1 MNTYVFIPAR
11 YGSSR
16 LPGKP
21 LKLINGKPMIQHVYE
36 RIAKAK
42 GLAGVYVATDDERIR
57 EVVEGFGG
65 KVVMTPA
72 EAASGTD
79 RIAAAA
85 NAVGLKDDDLI
96 VNVQGDQPL
105 VHHESIE
112 DVIAPFFADDYDGSF
127 EMSTLSFKIVNEAEI
142 TNPKDVKL
150 VTDVNGFA
158 LYFSRATIPHGRDY
172 WDHDSFKHLGVYA
185 YTKRFVD
192 SFNALPMGRL
202 EDIEKLEQL
211 RALEYGHKIKVVESQ
226 WDSPEVDLPGDIAVM
241 EALLTAESLAQP
253 N

>member
-1 MNTYVFIPAR
+1 MQTYVFIPAR

-21 LKLINGKPMIQHVYE
+21 LKQIAGKPMIQHVYE
-36 RIAKAK
+36 RIAKAQ
-42 GLAGVYVATDDERIR
+42 GLAGVYVATDDERIAD
-57 EVVEGFGG
+57 VVRDFGG
-65 KVVMTPA
+65 DVVMTPA

-85 NAVGLKDDDLI
+85 NTLGLDDDALI

-105 VHHESIE
+105 VHPESIE
-112 DVIAPFFADDYDGSF
+112 AVIAPFFSADYDGSF

-142 TNPKDVKL
+142 TSPKDVKL
-150 VTDVNGFA
+150 VTDVHGFA

-192 SFNALPMGRL
+192 QFNALPMGRL

-211 RALEYGHKIKVVESQ
+211 RALEYGHKIKVVQSQ
-226 WDSPEVDLPGDIAVM
+226 YDSPEVDVPGDIEIM
-241 EALLTAESLAQP
+241 EALLLSGH
-253 N
+253 

>member
-11 YGSSR
+11 FGSSR

-21 LKLINGKPMIQHVYE
+21 LKLIDGKPMIQHVYE
-36 RIAKAK
+36 RISKAK
-42 GLAGVYVATDDERIR
+42 GLAGVYIATDDDRIKD
-57 EVVEGFGG
+57 VVESFGG
-65 KVVMTPA
+65 KVVMTPI

-85 NAVGLKDDDLI
+85 NELGLKNDDLI

-112 DVIAPFFADDYDGSF
+112 DVIAPFLADDYDGSF

-150 VTDVNGFA
+150 VTDYNNFA

-192 SFNALPMGRL
+192 IFNALPMGRL

-226 WDSPEVDLPGDIAVM
+226 YDSPEVDLPGDIAIM
-241 EALLTAESLAQP
+241 EALLQAGH
-253 N
+253 

>member
-21 LKLINGKPMIQHVYE
+21 LKLIDGKPMIQHVYE
-36 RIAKAK
+36 RISKAQ
-42 GLAGVYVATDDERIR
+42 GLAGVYIATDDERIK
-57 EVVEGFGG
+57 EVVEAFGG
-65 KVVMTPA
+65 KVVMTPI

-85 NAVGLKDDDLI
+85 KAVGLNDDDLI

-105 VHHESIE
+105 VHPESIE
-112 DVIAPFFADDYDGSF
+112 DVIAPFLAEDYDKSF
-127 EMSTLSFKIVNEAEI
+127 EMSTLSFKIINEAEI

-150 VTDVNGFA
+150 VTDVNGFEV
-158 LYFSRATIPHGRDY
+158 YCSRATIPHGRDY

-192 SFNALPMGRL
+192 LFNSLPMGTL

-211 RALEYGHKIKVVESQ
+211 RALEYGHKIKVVQSQ
-226 WDSPEVDLPGDIAVM
+226 YDSPEVDLPGDIAIM
-241 EALLTAESLAQP
+241 EALLQAGH
-253 N
+253 

>member
-21 LKLINGKPMIQHVYE
+21 LKLIDGKPMIQHVYE
-36 RIAKAK
+36 RISKAK
-42 GLAGVYVATDDERIR
+42 GLQGVYIATDDERIKQ
-57 EVVEGFGG
+57 VVEEFGG
-65 KVVMTPA
+65 QVIMTPV

-85 NAVGLKDDDLI
+85 NTLGLKDDDLI

-105 VHHESIE
+105 VHPESIE
-112 DVIAPFFADDYDGSF
+112 DVIAPFMADNYDGQF

-172 WDHDSFKHLGVYA
+172 WDHDSFKHLGIYA
-185 YTKRFVD
+185 YTKHFVD
-192 SFNALPMGRL
+192 TFNSLPMGTL

-211 RALEYGHKIKVVESQ
+211 RALEYGHKIKVVESK
-226 WDSPEVDLPGDIAVM
+226 WDSPEVDLPVDIAIM
-241 EALLTAESLAQP
+241 EALLQAGH
-253 N
+253 

>member
-21 LKLINGKPMIQHVYE
+21 LKLIDGKPMIQHVYE
-36 RIAKAK
+36 RISKAQ
-42 GLAGVYVATDDERIR
+42 GLAGVYIATDDDRIK
-57 EVVEGFGG
+57 EVVEAFGG
-65 KVVMTPA
+65 KVVMTPI

-85 NAVGLKDDDLI
+85 KAVGLNDDDLI

-105 VHHESIE
+105 VHPESIE
-112 DVIAPFFADDYDGSF
+112 DVIAPFLAEDYDKSF
-127 EMSTLSFKIVNEAEI
+127 EMSTLSFKIINEAEI

-150 VTDVNGFA
+150 ITDVNGFA

-192 SFNALPMGRL
+192 LFNSLPMGTL

-211 RALEYGHKIKVVESQ
+211 RALEYGHKIKVVQSQ
-226 WDSPEVDLPGDIAVM
+226 YDSPEVDLPGDIPIM
-241 EALLTAESLAQP
+241 EALLQAGH
-253 N
+253 

>member
-1 MNTYVFIPAR
+1 MQTYVFIPAR

-21 LKLINGKPMIQHVYE
+21 LKLIAGKPMIQHVYE
-36 RIAKAK
+36 RIAKAQ
-42 GLAGVYVATDDERIR
+42 GLAGVYVATDDERIADVVR
-57 EVVEGFGG
+57 EFGG
-65 KVVMTPA
+65 DVIMTPV

-85 NAVGLKDDDLI
+85 KALNLADDALI

-112 DVIAPFFADDYDGSF
+112 AVISPFFAADYDSSF
-127 EMSTLSFKIVNEAEI
+127 EMSTLSFKIVNQAEI
-142 TNPKDVKL
+142 TSPKDVKL

-192 SFNALPMGRL
+192 QFNQLPMGKL

-211 RALEYGHKIKVVESQ
+211 RALEYGHKIKVVLSQ
-226 WDSPEVDLPGDIAVM
+226 HDSPEVDVPGDIEMM
-241 EALLTAESLAQP
+241 EALLLSGH
-253 N
+253 

>member
-1 MNTYVFIPAR
+1 MKTIVFIPAR

-21 LKLINGKPMIQHVYE
+21 LKMIAGKPMIQHVFE
-36 RIAKAK
+36 RVSKAE
-42 GLAGVYVATDDERIR
+42 GLDGVYVATDDERIQK
-57 EVVEGFGG
+57 VVEEFGG
-65 KVVMTPA
+65 NVVMTPPEA
-72 EAASGTD
+72 ESGTD
-79 RIAAAA
+79 RIAEAARA
-85 NAVGLKDDDLI
+85 LNLSDDDLI

-105 VHHESIE
+105 IHGESIE
-112 DVIAPFFADDYDGSF
+112 AVISPFKSGEYQGKF

-142 TNPKDVKL
+142 TSPKDVKL
-150 VTDVNGFA
+150 VTDINGMA

-192 SFNALPMGRL
+192 AFNALPVSQL

-211 RALEYGHKIKVVESQ
+211 RALENAMPIKVVESQ
-226 WDSPEVDLPGDIAVM
+226 WDSPEVDVPGDIEIM
-241 EALLTAESLAQP
+241 EALLQAGH
-253 N
+253 

>member
-21 LKLINGKPMIQHVYE
+21 LKLIDGQPMIQHVYE
-36 RIAKAK
+36 RISKAQ
-42 GLAGVYVATDDERIR
+42 GLAGVYIATDDERIK
-57 EVVEGFGG
+57 EVVEAFGG
-65 KVVMTPA
+65 KVVMTPI

-85 NAVGLKDDDLI
+85 KAVGLNDDDLI

-105 VHHESIE
+105 VHPESIE
-112 DVIAPFFADDYDGSF
+112 DVIAPFLAEDYDKSF
-127 EMSTLSFKIVNEAEI
+127 EMSTLSFKIINEAEI

-192 SFNALPMGRL
+192 LFNSLPMGTL

-211 RALEYGHKIKVVESQ
+211 RAIYHQKRITMLKVSSTGFGIDTKE
-226 WDSPEVDLPGDIAVM
+226 DLARAI
-241 EALLTAESLAQP
+241 EIFL
-253 N
+253 

>member
-1 MNTYVFIPAR
+1 MQTYVFIPAR

-21 LKLINGKPMIQHVYE
+21 LKLIAGKPMIQHVYE
-36 RIAKAK
+36 RIAKAQ
-42 GLAGVYVATDDERIR
+42 GLAGVYVATDDERIAT
-57 EVVEGFGG
+57 VVRDFGG
-65 KVVMTPA
+65 QVVMTPV

-85 NAVGLKDDDLI
+85 AALGLADDSLI

-112 DVIAPFFADDYDGSF
+112 AVIAPFKDADYDGSF
-127 EMSTLSFKIVNEAEI
+127 AMSTLSFKIVNEAEI
-142 TNPKDVKL
+142 TSPKDVKL
-150 VTDVNGFA
+150 VTDVHGFA

-172 WDHDSFKHLGVYA
+172 WDHDSYKHLGVYA
-185 YTKRFVD
+185 YTKAFVD
-192 SFNALPMGRL
+192 AYASWPLGRL

-211 RALEYGHKIKVVESQ
+211 RVLEQGHKIKVVESRY
-226 WDSPEVDLPGDIAVM
+226 DSPEVDVPGDLEIM
-241 EALLTAESLAQP
+241 EALLLSGH
-253 N
+253 

>member
-11 YGSSR
+11 FGSSR

-21 LKLINGKPMIQHVYE
+21 LKLIDGKPMIQHVYE
-36 RIAKAK
+36 RISKAK
-42 GLAGVYVATDDERIR
+42 GLMGVYIATDDERIK

-65 KVVMTPA
+65 KVVMTPI

-85 NAVGLKDDDLI
+85 NALGLNDDDLI

-112 DVIAPFFADDYDGSF
+112 DVIAPFLADDYDGSF

-150 VTDVNGFA
+150 VTDYNGFA

-185 YTKRFVD
+185 YSKRFVD
-192 SFNALPMGRL
+192 IFNALPMGRL

-226 WDSPEVDLPGDIAVM
+226 YDSPEVDLPGDIAIM
-241 EALLTAESLAQP
+241 EALLQAGH
-253 N
+253 

>member
-1 MNTYVFIPAR
+1 MQTYVFIPAR

-21 LKLINGKPMIQHVYE
+21 LKLIAGKPMIQHVYE
-36 RIAKAK
+36 RIAKAQ
-42 GLAGVYVATDDERIR
+42 GLAGVYVATDDERIAT
-57 EVVEGFGG
+57 VVRDFGG
-65 KVVMTPA
+65 QVVMTPV

-85 NAVGLKDDDLI
+85 AALGLADDSLI

-112 DVIAPFFADDYDGSF
+112 AVIAPFKDPAYDGSF
-127 EMSTLSFKIVNEAEI
+127 AMSTLSFKIVNEAEI
-142 TNPKDVKL
+142 TSPKDVKL
-150 VTDVNGFA
+150 VTDVHGFA

-172 WDHDSFKHLGVYA
+172 WDHDSYKHLGVYA
-185 YTKRFVD
+185 YTKAFVD
-192 SFNALPMGRL
+192 AYASWPLGRL

-211 RALEYGHKIKVVESQ
+211 RVLEQGHKIKVVESRY
-226 WDSPEVDLPGDIAVM
+226 DSPEVDVPGDLEIM
-241 EALLTAESLAQP
+241 EALLLSGH
-253 N
+253 

>member
-36 RIAKAK
+36 RIAQAQ
-42 GLAGVYVATDDERIR
+42 GLKGVYVATDDDRIKT
-57 EVVEGFGG
+57 VVEEFGG
-65 KVVMTPA
+65 QVVMTPV

-85 NAVGLKDDDLI
+85 NALGLNDDDLI

-112 DVIAPFFADDYDGSF
+112 DVIAPFLADDYDGSF

-150 VTDVNGFA
+150 VTDVNDFA

-192 SFNALPMGRL
+192 LFNTLPMGRL

-211 RALEYGHKIKVVESQ
+211 RALEYGHKIKVVESK
-226 WDSPEVDLPGDIAVM
+226 WDSPEVDLPGDIAIM
-241 EALLTAESLAQP
+241 EALLVAGH
-253 N
+253 

>member
-1 MNTYVFIPAR
+1 MKTYVFIPAR

-21 LKLINGKPMIQHVYE
+21 LKLINGKPMIQHVFE
-36 RIAKAK
+36 RISKAQ
-42 GLAGVYVATDDERIR
+42 GIEAVYVATDDDRIKTA
-57 EVVEGFGG
+57 VEDFGG
-65 KVVMTPA
+65 NVIMTPPEA
-72 EAASGTD
+72 ESGTD
-79 RIAAAA
+79 RIAQAAA
-85 NAVGLKDDDLI
+85 QLQLQPDDLI

-105 VHHESIE
+105 VHSESIE
-112 DVIAPFFADDYDGSF
+112 AVISPFMDSNYDGSF

-142 TNPKDVKL
+142 TSPKDVKL

-192 SFNALPMGRL
+192 AFNQLPMGRL
-202 EDIEKLEQL
+202 ENIEKLEQL
-211 RALEYGHKIKVVESQ
+211 RALEFGHKIKVVESL
-226 WDSPEVDLPGDIAVM
+226 WDSPEVDVPGDIEIM
-241 EALLTAESLAQP
+241 EALLNAGH
-253 N
+253 

>member
-1 MNTYVFIPAR
+1 MNTYVIIPAR
-11 YGSSR
+11 YVSSR

-21 LKLINGKPMIQHVYE
+21 LKLIDGKPLIQHVYE
-36 RIAKAK
+36 RIAKAQ
-42 GLAGVYVATDDERIR
+42 GIEGVYVATDDDRIK
-57 EVVEGFGG
+57 EMVESFGG
-65 KVVMTPA
+65 KVIMTPVK
-72 EAASGTD
+72 AASGTD

-85 NAVGLKDDDLI
+85 NALGLSDDDLI

-112 DVIAPFFADDYDGSF
+112 DVIAPFKATDYDGGF

-150 VTDVNGFA
+150 VTDVNDFA

-172 WDHDSFKHLGVYA
+172 WDHDSFKHLGIYA

-192 SFNALPMGRL
+192 AFSALPMGKL

-211 RALEYGHKIKVVESQ
+211 RALEYGHKIKIVESK
-226 WDSPEVDLPGDIAVM
+226 WDSPEVDLPGDIAIV
-241 EALLTAESLAQP
+241 EALLMAGH
-253 N
+253 

>member
-21 LKLINGKPMIQHVYE
+21 LKLIDGKPMIQHVYE
-36 RIAKAK
+36 RISKAQ
-42 GLAGVYVATDDERIR
+42 GLAGVYIATDDDRIK
-57 EVVEGFGG
+57 EVVEAFGG
-65 KVVMTPA
+65 KVVMTPI

-85 NAVGLKDDDLI
+85 KAVGLNDDDLI

-105 VHHESIE
+105 VHPESIE
-112 DVIAPFFADDYDGSF
+112 DVIAPFLAEDYDKSF
-127 EMSTLSFKIVNEAEI
+127 EMSTLSFKIINEAEI

-150 VTDVNGFA
+150 ITDVNGFA

-192 SFNALPMGRL
+192 LFNSLPMGTL

-211 RALEYGHKIKVVESQ
+211 RALEYGHKIKVVQSQ
-226 WDSPEVDLPGDIAVM
+226 YDSPEVDLPGDIAIM
-241 EALLTAESLAQP
+241 EALLQAGH
-253 N
+253 

>member
-21 LKLINGKPMIQHVYE
+21 LKLIDGKPMIQHVYE
-36 RIAKAK
+36 RVSKAQ
-42 GLAGVYVATDDERIR
+42 GLAGVYIATDDNRIKD
-57 EVVEGFGG
+57 VVEAFGG
-65 KVVMTPA
+65 KIVMTPI

-85 NAVGLKDDDLI
+85 KAIGLNDDDLI

-105 VHHESIE
+105 VHHQSIE
-112 DVIAPFFADDYDGSF
+112 DVIAPFLTEDYDKSF
-127 EMSTLSFKIVNEAEI
+127 EMSTLSFKIINEAEI

-150 VTDVNGFA
+150 VTDINGFA
-158 LYFSRATIPHGRDY
+158 LYFSRATIPYGRDY

-185 YTKRFVD
+185 YTKGFVD
-192 SFNALPMGRL
+192 TFNALPMGRL

-211 RALEYGHKIKVVESQ
+211 RALEFGHKIKVVQSQ
-226 WDSPEVDLPGDIAVM
+226 YDSPEVDLPGDIAIM
-241 EALLTAESLAQP
+241 EALLQAGH
-253 N
+253 

>member
-1 MNTYVFIPAR
+1 MNIYVFIPAR

-21 LKLINGKPMIQHVYE
+21 LKPINGKPMIQHVYE
-36 RIAKAK
+36 RIAEAE
-42 GLAGVYVATDDERIR
+42 GLQGVYVATDDERIKT
-57 EVVEGFGG
+57 VVESFGG
-65 KVVMTPA
+65 KVVMTPV

-85 NAVGLKDDDLI
+85 SALRLKDDDLI

-112 DVIAPFFADDYDGSF
+112 DVIAPFLANDYNGAF

-142 TNPKDVKL
+142 TNPKDVKV
-150 VTDVNGFA
+150 VTDIDGFA

-192 SFNALPMGRL
+192 LFNTLPMGRL

-211 RALEYGHKIKVVESQ
+211 RALEFGHKIKVVESK
-226 WDSPEVDLPGDIAVM
+226 WDSPEVDLPGDIAMM
-241 EALLTAESLAQP
+241 EALLIAGH
-253 N
+253 

>member
-21 LKLINGKPMIQHVYE
+21 LKLIDGKPMIQHVYE
-36 RIAKAK
+36 RISKAQ
-42 GLAGVYVATDDERIR
+42 GLAGVYIATDDERIK
-57 EVVEGFGG
+57 EVVEAFGG
-65 KVVMTPA
+65 KVVMTPI

-85 NAVGLKDDDLI
+85 KAVGLNDDDLI

-105 VHHESIE
+105 VHPESIE
-112 DVIAPFFADDYDGSF
+112 DVIAPFLAEDYDKSF
-127 EMSTLSFKIVNEAEI
+127 EMSTLSFKIINEAEI

-192 SFNALPMGRL
+192 LFNSLPMGTL

-211 RALEYGHKIKVVESQ
+211 RALEYGHKIKVVQSQ
-226 WDSPEVDLPGDIAVM
+226 YDSPEVDLPGDIAIM
-241 EALLTAESLAQP
+241 EALLQAGH
-253 N
+253 

>member
-1 MNTYVFIPAR
+1 MNIYVFIPAR

-21 LKLINGKPMIQHVYE
+21 LKPINGKPMIQHVYE
-36 RIAKAK
+36 RIAEAE
-42 GLAGVYVATDDERIR
+42 GLQGVYVATDDERIKT
-57 EVVEGFGG
+57 VVESFGG
-65 KVVMTPA
+65 KVVMTPV

-85 NAVGLKDDDLI
+85 SALGLKDDDLI

-112 DVIAPFFADDYDGSF
+112 DVIAPFLADNYNGAF

-142 TNPKDVKL
+142 TNPKDVKV
-150 VTDVNGFA
+150 VTDIDGFA

-192 SFNALPMGRL
+192 LFNTLPMGRL

-211 RALEYGHKIKVVESQ
+211 RALEFGHKIKVVESK
-226 WDSPEVDLPGDIAVM
+226 WDSPEVDLPGDIAMM
-241 EALLTAESLAQP
+241 EALLIAGH
-253 N
+253 